1 MLDLTV
7 EKYADEKDLNEYVSG
22 DQWGKDGKPK
32 LCFAFSFDKLG
43 PEKYNY
49 SLHYFDAVLISSAIR
64 DIPNQDLPSL
74 NPFQYGPD
82 LSSFGQYVSSGYLNM
97 MTIINNLILNIEK
110 GPLFPEGGQ
119 INVAIGPQKYYTYKQ
134 DPFAQAIGFILPFFL
149 VIAYVCPLC
158 VLVFRI
164 VSDKVL

>member
-1 MLDLTV
+1 MND
-7 EKYADEKDLNEYVSG
+7 YVSG
-22 DQWGKDGKPK
+22 EEWGKDNNPK
-32 LCFAFSFDKLG
+32 LCFAFSLNKLADG
-43 PEKYNY
+43 KYNY
-49 SLHYFDAVLISSAIR
+49 SLHYFDAVLFSTAAR
-64 DIPNQDLPSL
+64 DIPNQALPSL

-82 LSSFGQYVSSGYLNM
+82 LGSFGQYVSSGYLNM
-97 MTIINNLILNIEK
+97 MLLMNNLILSYEN
-110 GPLFPEGGQ
+110 GTLPGASQ

-164 VSDKVL
+164 VSDKVTLLIKLRKVGRKKE